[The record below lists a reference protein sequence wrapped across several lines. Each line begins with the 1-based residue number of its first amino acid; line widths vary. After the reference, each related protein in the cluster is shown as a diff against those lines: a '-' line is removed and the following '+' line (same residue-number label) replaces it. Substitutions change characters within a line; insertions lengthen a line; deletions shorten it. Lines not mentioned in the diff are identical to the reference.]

1 MPEALFHATFPVSPA
16 TVFSWHARS
25 GALQRLLPPWRRC
38 TIRSIIPATN
48 APSVI
53 NDGGRVEIRIAGVP
67 WAWVATHR
75 DYQLNQQFTDTQT
88 SGPFASWT
96 HVHRFTSIDN
106 RDNSACQLTDHI
118 TYTHGLA
125 TYFLSGLVAKELTRQ
140 FAFRHQRTRWDLRRH
155 AEANL
160 APQTVAITGANGLVG
175 SALVPFL
182 TTGGHTVRRIG
193 RGQAD
198 IVWNPSTNQL
208 DPAAFAGVDAVVHLA
223 GESVAQRW
231 TTVAKKRIRDSRLDS
246 TALLART
253 LAALPNPPRTLIIA
267 SGIGYA
273 ETDINDGICD
283 ESAPL
288 GQDFLA
294 QVCREWEAAAEPA
307 RQRGIRVVH
316 LRIGMVI
323 SAAGGALAKMLTPF
337 RLGFGGRVGSG
348 QQWQSWIHRDDLVDV
363 IHRSL
368 SDEALSGVINA
379 VSPTPVRQHEFA
391 KLLGR
396 AVRRPAI
403 VPLPAFAVR
412 LLFGEMGQALLLNGA
427 RVHPGRLL
435 ACGHQWRY
443 PTLAEALEF
452 EV

>member
-1 MPEALFHATFPVSPA
+1 MPEAKFHAVFPVSPETA
-16 TVFSWHARS
+16 FSWHARP
-25 GALQRLLPPWRRC
+25 GALQRLLPPWTRI
-38 TIRSIIPATN
+38 TILEQTPAPGASSIIH
-48 APSVI
+48 
-53 NDGGRVEIRIAGVP
+53 DGGRIAFRFAGVP
-67 WAWVATHR
+67 WTWKALHR
-75 DYQLNQQFTDTQT
+75 DYRQNQSFTDTQI
-88 SGPFASWT
+88 SGPFKSWIQ
-96 HVHRFTSIDN
+96 VHGFTPQDN
-106 RDNSACQLTDHI
+106 NSCQLLDHI
-118 TYTHGLA
+118 TYTHGFA
-125 TYFLSGLVAKELTRQ
+125 TSLVSGSVTRELTRQ

-160 APQTVAITGANGLVG
+160 APQTIAITGANGLVG

-198 IVWNPSTNQL
+198 IVWNPSSNHM
-208 DPAAFAGVDAVVHLA
+208 DPATFTGVDAVIHLA

-231 TTVAKKRIRDSRLDS
+231 TPAAKERIRESRIGS
-246 TALLART
+246 TALIART

-273 ETDINDGICD
+273 EPGTPDELCD

-294 QVCREWEAAAEPA
+294 QVCTAWEAAAEPA

-316 LRIGMVI
+316 VRIGMVI
-323 SAAGGALAKMLTPF
+323 SAAGGALAKMLLPF
-337 RLGFGGRVGSG
+337 RLGLGGRVGSG
-348 QQWQSWIHRDDLVDV
+348 LQWQSWIHRDDLVDV
-363 IHRSL
+363 IHRAL
-368 SDEALSGVINA
+368 SDESLSGVINA

-391 KLLGR
+391 KILGH
-396 AVRRPAI
+396 AVRRPAFM
-403 VPLPAFAVR
+403 PLPAFAVR
-412 LLFGEMGQALLLNGA
+412 MLFGEMGHTLLLNGA

-435 ACGHQWRY
+435 AEGHRWRY
-443 PTLAEALEF
+443 PTLPEALEF